1 MLCALSTNLDD
12 NSTHFCVLLS
22 SVACFAI
29 GVVVNIAVTAAQTH
43 TKKPCTDFVPHKAF
57 VALFVVKQS

>member
-29 GVVVNIAVTAAQTH
+29 GVVVNIVVTAAQTH
-43 TKKPCTDFVPHKAF
+43 KKALCDFVPHKAF
-57 VALFVVKQS
+57 VALIVVKQS